1 MIIFE
6 ELFDDEYLLQ
16 TFLDTLLLEMIITL
30 EMIMG
35 IVVLG
40 LIKMYG
46 IYEIIF
52 DFFIIV
58 LLLDEHIQ
66 AYTKM
71 ILVVHVKFHGVIE
84 S

>member
-1 MIIFE
+1 LIIFE